1 MKETFHFVTGNLY
14 IFISSLVIIKAK
26 QIVYILLKKILF
38 QECIYMLYIY
48 NLNAIF
54 FLFNNSLAYVCDNKL
69 FFSETHFVLNFFSNP
84 VWYDYVASEVSNICS
99 IWNSS
104 NSTKKV
110 QKCRITP
117 LLDRNVFQW
126 VLVNGENK
134 FPP

>member
-84 VWYDYVASEVSNICS
+84 V
-99 IWNSS
+99 
-104 NSTKKV
+104 
-110 QKCRITP
+110 
-117 LLDRNVFQW
+117 
-126 VLVNGENK
+126 
-134 FPP
+134 